1 MERQAAKDA
10 EKRAQGAASITP
22 AKDERPGTTGS
33 AGGGLKAPSRLA
45 RPTAAASGLRAT
57 EERKQKLLE
66 KQKAVNARMEEKA
79 KATADKGGATTR
91 IASARGVQPAE
102 GGAATTRT
110 SLATRSRLAGATGR
124 PSEEAKTSRLTAG
137 RKSISGVLPGR
148 LGAGRASARPSLA
161 ADSGDSEA
169 ADKDKPASGAATSRT
184 GTSRARGTSATKDKD
199 LQFGRTRNTS
209 ASREKDV
216 QGLTRARGSSQEKNK
231 DLQFGRGARGGSK
244 ERLGLTFG
252 KTAVAEPAKLDPSMT
267 TIKKQELQDLR
278 EENEKNKEDLYNI
291 NIKLKK
297 VENQCELLKRDHIDQ
312 IETLTHELNEKHTQ
326 AHQELIQ
333 KHSGERNELIRE
345 SNKSTDAK
353 FTDLKRE
360 FDALQTLKD
369 ELEQKLKQTIED
381 MTDAHQKDLEALT
394 LTGTKKFEEMK
405 AELDAQVQGHKEQ
418 LATQNEKM
426 VQVVEKVQNQKNKT
440 EELAE

>member
-1 MERQAAKDA
+1 
-10 EKRAQGAASITP
+10 
-22 AKDERPGTTGS
+22 
-33 AGGGLKAPSRLA
+33 
-45 RPTAAASGLRAT
+45 
-57 EERKQKLLE
+57 
-66 KQKAVNARMEEKA
+66 MEEKA

-267 TIKKQELQDLR
+267 TIKKQELQELR
-278 EENEKNKEDLYNI
+278 EDNEKNKEDLYNI

-394 LTGTKKFEEMK
+394 LTGSTKFEEMK

-418 LATQNEKM
+418 LTTQNEKM